1 MNVVKYIICLC
12 ALWYSQTALAQNY
25 VPVDQAS
32 SVKFLISNLGFDVSG
47 MFKGLQGAIVFDEKN
62 ISASSF
68 QISINSTSIDTDNDS
83 RDKHLKGEDYF
94 NVQQYPVIKLVSA
107 KVAKSTTPGYY
118 VLFATLTIKNK
129 MQDISFPFTVS
140 SEANAYRFKAEFK
153 IKRRDFDIGGK
164 NTISNELKVKLDVL
178 TKKI

>member
-1 MNVVKYIICLC
+1 MNVVKYIVFFF
-12 ALWYSQTALAQNY
+12 AHWYSQTAVAQIY
-25 VPVDQAS
+25 TPVDQAS
-32 SVKFLISNLGFDVSG
+32 SVKFLISNLGFDVNG
-47 MFKGLQGAIVFDEKN
+47 MFKGLQGSIVFDEKN

-68 QISINSTSIDTDNDS
+68 QISINSTSIDTDNDT

-94 NVQQYPVIKLVSA
+94 NVQQYPLIKLVSA

-140 SEANAYRFKAEFK
+140 PEANAYRFKAEFK

-178 TKKI
+178 TKKN